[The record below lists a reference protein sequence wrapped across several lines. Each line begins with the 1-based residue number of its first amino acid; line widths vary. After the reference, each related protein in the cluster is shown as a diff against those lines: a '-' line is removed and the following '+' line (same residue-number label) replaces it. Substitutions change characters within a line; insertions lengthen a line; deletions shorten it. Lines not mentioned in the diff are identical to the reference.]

1 MNAMTGTAVTSVA
14 LAEDLIAL
22 EPAQFSTDDIEQLQ
36 RLILDHAAVTLCGSV
51 QPWGRKL
58 TRWAEQFGGAGH
70 AVLVGSGRTASA
82 ASAGLVNGTSAHGY
96 ELDDTHEYSRSHP
109 GAVVITA
116 ALAVGTELGASGRD
130 VMTAITAGY
139 EIMTR
144 LGMAAGALALT
155 QTGFHATALFGPF
168 GAAAAA
174 ARLMGLDAA
183 ALARAWGIALSM
195 TGGSSQF
202 AFEPK
207 GTMVKRMHG
216 GIPAQNGIIAAQ
228 LASLGVDAPMRAFEG
243 EQGFFHLYGQN
254 PEPARLMRRPGEAFQ
269 IHSMSFKP
277 YSCCRKFHSL
287 IDALETVTD
296 GFTLDP
302 AAIDRIVVRS
312 PTGSIEKH
320 QMKRPDSVM
329 AAQYSMPYIVGATL
343 GYGPRRF
350 DAYGQDYHQ
359 DRRILDIVDRVDA
372 ELDTSLDRYVPDAM
386 PNRVTLRL
394 KDGSERQETVV
405 ESTGSPER
413 PLSLAGVREKA
424 EALLGMVAP
433 GIDLDGIVAAVR
445 AVPEMAD
452 IGALARTLVIP
463 GYEAEKSGSRAA

>member
-1 MNAMTGTAVTSVA
+1 MTGSAVSSVA
-14 LAEDLIAL
+14 LAEALVAL
-22 EPAQFSTDDIEQLQ
+22 EASRLSTDDVGQLK

-58 TRWAEQFGGAGH
+58 TDWARAYGGQGR
-70 AVLVGSGRTASA
+70 AVLVGSGGRANA
-82 ASAGLVNGTSAHGY
+82 ATAGLVNGTSAHGY

-116 ALAVGTELGASGRD
+116 ALAVGAERKSSGRD
-130 VMTAITAGY
+130 LMAAIVAGY
-139 EIMTR
+139 EVMTR
-144 LGMAAGALALT
+144 LGMAAGALATT
-155 QTGFHATALFGPF
+155 QTGFHATCLYGPF

-174 ARLMGLDAA
+174 ARLMGLDAGQ
-183 ALARAWGIALSM
+183 LAQAWGIALSM

-216 GIPAQNGIIAAQ
+216 GIPAQNGIVAAQ
-228 LASLGVDAPMRAFEG
+228 LASLGVAGPVRAFEG
-243 EQGFFHLYGQN
+243 EHGFFHLYGQDPN
-254 PEPARLMRRPGEAFQ
+254 PSLLMRRAGEPFQ
-269 IHSMSFKP
+269 IHKMSFKP

-296 GFTLDP
+296 GFKLDP
-302 AAIDRIVVRS
+302 QAIDRITVYS

-343 GYGPRRF
+343 AYGSRRF
-350 DAYGQDYHQ
+350 DAYGPDHHG
-359 DRRILDIVDRVDA
+359 DKRILDIVDRVEA

-386 PNRVTLRL
+386 PSRVTVRLR
-394 KDGSERQETVV
+394 DGSERKETVIV
-405 ESTGSPER
+405 STGSPDR
-413 PLSLAGVREKA
+413 PLSMSGVAEKA
-424 EALLGMVAP
+424 RALLVMVDPAIDVDRIVASVEALP
-433 GIDLDGIVAAVR
+433 GTKDVGSFAETLTIPEYPAEGRGPKAA
-445 AVPEMAD
+445 
-452 IGALARTLVIP
+452 
-463 GYEAEKSGSRAA
+463 